1 MSSCSNC
8 QASLPPGG
16 AFCAECGAAVPVG
29 SGGSSGSPTPTPGTL
44 PPPVNPAPP
53 SAAGSRQQSSR
64 GTPTAPS
71 SPQGQVRE
79 PSTDGVPLPP
89 PMLSGVPLP
98 PPPLAGATPP
108 SAPPQTQPP
117 SAMPV
122 PPPSNAVPVS
132 QPPRQGPS
140 VAMLVTLTVLGVLL
154 LGGAGIAVVMLN
166 QSPTPKPADPVVP
179 TTESLAE
186 SSGGSDQ
193 TGGGYEPV
201 ETVPQT
207 VPPTAAPDPSAIY
220 ANRDDLYNDTVAVVW
235 SQVASA
241 NDPGWAQ
248 QVEQK
253 VDEYTRRFGGEFVG
267 FRGDDFGSTKSGTIG
282 VAYVGGFDDARS
294 GAVWC
299 KDNGMVSNYE
309 CFGLRLSDDFGPEV
323 KGPSTRF
330 YPVSL

>member
-1 MSSCSNC
+1 MEAPFRTASGNRPRVCDVTVVQACRDKLFRAWKNEAPPLGRGPGFRPEATMSSCSNC

-122 PPPSNAVPVS
+122 PPPSNAAVPVS

-140 VAMLVTLTVLGVLL
+140 VARCL
-154 LGGAGIAVVMLN
+154 
-166 QSPTPKPADPVVP
+166 
-179 TTESLAE
+179 
-186 SSGGSDQ
+186 
-193 TGGGYEPV
+193 
-201 ETVPQT
+201 
-207 VPPTAAPDPSAIY
+207 
-220 ANRDDLYNDTVAVVW
+220 
-235 SQVASA
+235 
-241 NDPGWAQ
+241 
-248 QVEQK
+248 
-253 VDEYTRRFGGEFVG
+253 
-267 FRGDDFGSTKSGTIG
+267 
-282 VAYVGGFDDARS
+282 
-294 GAVWC
+294 
-299 KDNGMVSNYE
+299 
-309 CFGLRLSDDFGPEV
+309 
-323 KGPSTRF
+323 
-330 YPVSL
+330 